1 MSDDKQGLDSFLTT
15 APEAPEQN
23 AQAVNLE
30 DEFAK
35 LLNNFITEKVETKET
50 PQPTQSSTSELNGL
64 DSFVTQSQSE
74 TTGLDD
80 FLTPTEETQSAN
92 GYSSTQDNSSL
103 DALITSAE
111 VPAPVSAN
119 ETENAENP
127 MHSEEQE
134 LARAVTN
141 FQDGVYALAEKKNL
155 KMPQTDYT
163 NEMLVPNYKP
173 SVGKKIAQYLLA
185 CWDLINKY
193 DPENMSRL
201 SPDAN
206 DEEYL
211 TFAESLNDTDMQLSI
226 ISYVEILINMEICE
240 VQYEQKRELALKNRI
255 KKELYEEYMELQER
269 KNTFKQKLKEKNF
282 PIDTDKLID
291 NYFRAAQKDA
301 EGAFKALT
309 KNPAMFSPIQFEKM
323 RPRFFG
329 LIKVTP
335 EDGIKANQKIG
346 EFIKK
351 LKV

>member
-1 MSDDKQGLDSFLTT
+1 MSDDKQGLDSFVT
-15 APEAPEQN
+15 AESPVSEQN
-23 AQAVNLE
+23 QNNETINLE

-35 LLNNFITEKVETKET
+35 LLNNFITEKTDDKRT
-50 PQPTQSSTSELNGL
+50 PQLAQTSGGL
-64 DSFVTQSQSE
+64 DSFVTE
-74 TTGLDD
+74 TQPQQAETGLDG
-80 FLTPTEETQSAN
+80 FIT
-92 GYSSTQDNSSL
+92 STQKTETLDNYAASQQGESL
-103 DALITSAE
+103 DALITNAS
-111 VPAPVSAN
+111 VPAPVVTDN
-119 ETENAENP
+119 TENP

-141 FQDGVYALAEKKNL
+141 FQDGVYALADKKNL

-163 NEMLVPNYKP
+163 NEMLIPNYKP

-193 DPENMSRL
+193 DPENMSQL
-201 SPDAN
+201 SPDAS

-211 TFAESLNDTDMQLSI
+211 TFAESLSDTDMQLSI

-240 VQYEQKRELALKNRI
+240 VQYEQKKELVLKNRI
-255 KKELYEEYMELQER
+255 KRELYEEYMELQER
-269 KNTFKQKLKEKNF
+269 KNLFKQKLREKNF

-323 RPRFFG
+323 HPRFFG

-346 EFIKK
+346 EYIKK